1 MLEAIQESQLIHQ
14 DRTQS
19 EASRRCLTLSRH
31 RTMRRK
37 DTLKVLVQVLH
48 RQRAQLVEDTP
59 HFHAIV
65 GVRILARL
73 TRHQATVPKMAVR
86 PQLLP
91 VVMLI
96 AKDKN
101 APPGALPPT
110 TAGQLRHHRCWQP
123 SVEPQEESRH
133 RLLPKRYAVPS
144 RIPTRATDFVQP
156 ASISMRLCGTT
167 PLSLSFLCQSAPSLA
182 RSTVLS
188 MAAARPQC
196 RHGCISA
203 TKWRPRQPIC
213 AGSVWGSA
221 ASLLSKV
228 FRVG

>member
-1 MLEAIQESQLIHQ
+1 
-14 DRTQS
+14 
-19 EASRRCLTLSRH
+19 
-31 RTMRRK
+31 MRRK

-73 TRHQATVPKMAVR
+73 TRHQAVVPKMAVR

-96 AKDKN
+96 AKDKTHLL
-101 APPGALPPT
+101 ALPPT

-133 RLLPKRYAVPS
+133 RLLPKRYAVSS
-144 RIPTRATDFVQP
+144 RIPTRANR
-156 ASISMRLCGTT
+156 ISSSPPRYRCDCAAQHLC
-167 PLSLSFLCQSAPSLA
+167 LCPSCARAAHLWLEVPCCPWLLPDRSAAGLYRA
-182 RSTVLS
+182 
-188 MAAARPQC
+188 
-196 RHGCISA
+196 
-203 TKWRPRQPIC
+203 PRGVPGSHLG